1 MKDRIIELLSRKAVM
16 LKELIVLETEIE
28 DDIGLDSLD
37 KVELCMELEEEF
49 DINIPDEEMDKF
61 VTVGDIIEF
70 VEKAKKWKT

>member
-70 VEKAKKWKT
+70 VEKAKK

>member
-49 DINIPDEEMDKF
+49 DINIPDEDMDKF